1 MNKCVMGLSSMKK
14 AWSFTHKQTGNI
26 AEVLK
31 KKKNIYTGGRGVR
44 WNISVINDMLVALEL
59 TAVVTTCMRPL

>member
-1 MNKCVMGLSSMKK
+1 MCNGAIFHEESME
-14 AWSFTHKQTGNI
+14 FYPQTNR
-26 AEVLK
+26 EYCRSVK